1 MTRAI
6 RIDRF
11 GGPEVMQLVEVSVPA
26 PGPGEVVV
34 ANEAIG
40 VNMLDTYVRKGLY
53 QVALPSGLGAE
64 GAGRIEAVGP
74 GVAGLA
80 PGMRVAWVAHAP
92 FNGYTEARVVDARR
106 VLPLPEAV
114 SAEVAAASLLKGLTC
129 WYLLSRSYRVRS
141 GDWILVYA
149 AAGGVGSLLVPWAR
163 SLGARVIGVVG
174 SEAKRQLALASGCT
188 EVVLATDDIV
198 GRVRALTNG
207 KGVAAVYDSVGRD
220 TFIQSLDS
228 LAKHGVMVSYGNASG
243 PVDPFS
249 LFELMRRGSL
259 YVTRPTLFDFI
270 GERQDL
276 EAGAAEVFSRL
287 GAGQLRVAINRR
299 FALADAAEAHRAL
312 EGRGTTGAMIL
323 EPKRAQ

>member
-6 RIDRF
+6 LIERF
-11 GGPEVMQLVEVSVPA
+11 GGPEVMQLVDVQVPT

-64 GAGRIEAVGP
+64 GAGRIESVGP

-80 PGMRVAWVAHAP
+80 PGSRVAWIAHAP
-92 FNGYTEARVVDARR
+92 FNGYAQARVVNASR
-106 VLPLPEAV
+106 VLPLPQDL
-114 SAEVAAASLLKGLTC
+114 SAETAAASLLKGLTC
-129 WYLLSRSYRVRS
+129 WYLLTRSYRVRS
-141 GDWILVYA
+141 GDWLLVHA

-174 SEAKRQLALASGCT
+174 SEPKRALALASGCT
-188 EVVLATDDIV
+188 EVALAAEDVV
-198 GRVRALTNG
+198 GRVRELTGG
-207 KGVAAVYDSVGRD
+207 KGVAAAYDSVGRD
-220 TFIQSLDS
+220 TFIQSLDC

-243 PVDPFS
+243 PVDPVS
-249 LFELMRRGSL
+249 PFELMRRGSL
-259 YVTRPTLFDFI
+259 YLTRPTLFDFI
-270 GERQDL
+270 GERHDL
-276 EAGAAEVFSRL
+276 EAGAGEVFARL
-287 GAGQLRVAINRR
+287 RSGQLRVAINLR

-312 EGRGTTGAMIL
+312 EGRGTTGATIL
-323 EPKRAQ
+323 EP

>member
-6 RIDRF
+6 RIERF
-11 GGPEVMQLVEVSVPA
+11 GGPEVMQLVDVNLPA

-40 VNMLDTYVRKGLY
+40 VNMLDTYVRKGMY

-80 PGMRVAWVAHAP
+80 RGMRVAWIAHAP
-92 FNGYTEARVVDARR
+92 FNGYTEARIVDARR
-106 VLPLPEAV
+106 VLPLPEGI
-114 SAEVAAASLLKGLTC
+114 SAETAAASLLKGLTC

-149 AAGGVGSLLVPWAR
+149 AAGGVGSLLVPWAKA
-163 SLGARVIGVVG
+163 LGARVIGVVG
-174 SEAKRQLALASGCT
+174 SEAKRELALASGCAD
-188 EVVLATDDIV
+188 VVLAADNIV
-198 GRVRALTNG
+198 GRVRELTSA

-220 TFIQSLDS
+220 TFIQSLDC

-243 PVDPFS
+243 PVDPVS

-270 GERQDL
+270 GERHEL
-276 EAGAAEVFSRL
+276 EAGASEVFSRL

-323 EPKRAQ
+323 EP